1 MGESIQ
7 LRPSNQSGV
16 VAYLGATQFAP
27 GLWVGVEL
35 DTVRMPFSF
44 SFRAWYVGSSYALL
58 GSHCCYS
65 VSYMTTNFSLFS
77 VCSSVFSSGA
87 REARRD
93 GAGGALLLMSSQ
105 EGHLRQTQELEGGN
119 CLCGF

>member
-1 MGESIQ
+1 MDFDNRKVYGDTSITD
-7 LRPSNQSGV
+7 GIV
-16 VAYLGATQFAP
+16 
-27 GLWVGVEL
+27 
-35 DTVRMPFSF
+35 
-44 SFRAWYVGSSYALL
+44 
-58 GSHCCYS
+58 
-65 VSYMTTNFSLFS
+65 
-77 VCSSVFSSGA
+77 SSGA